1 MAEKANA
8 TTVAKPVDWN
18 RKVSIRL
25 FKDSEK
31 YSDDVVVGVNGKQ
44 YVIKRGV
51 TVQIPYKV
59 FRVLENSMRQDAK
72 TAEMLRGLQETYEA
86 ESRKYGL

>member
-1 MAEKANA
+1 MA
-8 TTVAKPVDWN
+8 TTTKPKPVAAEGWN

-31 YSDDVVVGVNGKQ
+31 YADDVIVGVNGKQ

-51 TVQIPYKV
+51 NVQIPYKV
-59 FRVLENSMRQDAK
+59 FRVLQHSMRQDAK
-72 TAEMLRGLQETYEA
+72 TADMLKGMQETYAA
-86 ESRKYGL
+86 ESMARGV